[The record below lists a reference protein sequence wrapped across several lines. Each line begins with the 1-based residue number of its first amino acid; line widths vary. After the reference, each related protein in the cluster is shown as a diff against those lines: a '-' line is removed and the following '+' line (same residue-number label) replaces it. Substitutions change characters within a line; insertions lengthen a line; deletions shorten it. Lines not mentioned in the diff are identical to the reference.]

1 MPTANNMRVYE
12 LAKDLHLENKELI
25 AKLKEMGIEVKSHAS
40 SLTDEQVRRVKERLV
55 KVVKESVIEQ
65 RVMPTII
72 RRRKMVEVIEPTP
85 EPIPAPSPPQPSPE
99 APAAKKKSTERQTAQ
114 ETPAE
119 PQPAS
124 QVQEKPTAAE
134 PLAEKI
140 PAEKPPAET
149 SAPPEAAPKR
159 AKKTKKDVPA
169 RIIQRVEL
177 KPEAP
182 VQTPVPVARE
192 EKPPEKPIKV
202 VPLEEEPEAMPK
214 AKPKKWKTR
223 RGKETLYDDFELDS
237 IPGVEYLPNRFRS
250 ELGIKRK
257 KSQPLQI
264 SPVPKKSLEV
274 VKPKKTEITV
284 PKAIKRKIRIQD
296 GITVGELARRMGVKA
311 AEVIKKLIG
320 LGLMVTI
327 NQFIDVDSATL
338 VAQEFGYEIENV
350 PVAEEKIFET
360 REDAQED
367 MQPRCPIVTVM
378 GHVDHGKTSLL
389 DAIRESN
396 IAEGEKGGITQHIG
410 AYRVSTPSGDIVFID
425 TPGHEAF
432 TSMRAR
438 GAQVTDIVVL
448 VVAAEEGVKPQT
460 IEAINHAKAAN
471 VPIIV
476 AINKIDKPEANPE
489 RVKTALSEYGLV
501 AEEWGGDTIFA
512 EISAKKRI
520 GIEKLLELIL
530 LQAEMIELKAN
541 PHKPAKGTIIEAK
554 VDRGRGP
561 IATVLVQE
569 GTLRIGDSFV
579 SKNNFGKVRAM
590 LDDKGNS
597 IAEAGPATPVEV
609 LGFTGVP
616 HAGDIFLVVDEDK
629 KARQAGLYWQQ
640 KQREDALQKDVRISL
655 ESFYKSLREGMVK
668 ELNIIIKAD
677 VQGSVEALS
686 KALTDLNTETV
697 KVNIIHDSVGSISL
711 SDVMLASAS
720 KAIIIGFG
728 VKTEPKVTE
737 EAEQAQ
743 VDIRLYSIIY
753 DVIEDVEKAM
763 VGLLSPT
770 VVERLAGKAEVR
782 QVFTISKLGTVA
794 GCAVTEGKIIKGCL
808 GRLVRDQKM
817 IYEAPITSLKRFK
830 DEAKEVLAGQECGIY
845 FGDPKD
851 IKPGDSIECII
862 REEVAPTLR

>member
-1 MPTANNMRVYE
+1 MRVYE
-12 LAKDLHLENKELI
+12 LAKELHIENKELI
-25 AKLKEMGIEVKSHAS
+25 AKLKEMGFDVKSHAS
-40 SLTDEQVRRVKERLV
+40 SLTDVQVRKAKERLV

-72 RRRKMVEVIEPTP
+72 RRRKLVEVIEPTP
-85 EPIPAPSPPQPSPE
+85 EPTPPPPPPQSPPE
-99 APAAKKKSTERQTAQ
+99 APAAKKKPAEKQAAH
-114 ETPAE
+114 ETPAAS
-119 PQPAS
+119 QPAP
-124 QVQEKPTAAE
+124 QVQEKPVVATPPTE
-134 PLAEKI
+134 TI
-140 PAEKPPAET
+140 PAEKPPMEKAPAET
-149 SAPPEAAPKR
+149 PARPEAVPKK

-177 KPEAP
+177 KPEE
-182 VQTPVPVARE
+182 PVPAPEPVAKE
-192 EKPPEKPIKV
+192 GPPSEKPGKV
-202 VPLEEEPEAMPK
+202 VPLEEETEGIPK

-223 RGKETLYDDFELDS
+223 RGKETLYDDFELES
-237 IPGVEYLPNRFRS
+237 VPGVEYLPGRFRS

-257 KSQPLQI
+257 KSPPAQI
-264 SPVPKKSLEV
+264 SPVPKKPLEV
-274 VKPKKTEITV
+274 IKPKKTEITV
-284 PKAIKRKIRIQD
+284 PKAIKRKIRIQE

-350 PVAEEKIFET
+350 PVAEEQIFET

-367 MQPRCPIVTVM
+367 LQPRCPIVTVM

-410 AYRVSTPSGDIVFID
+410 AYRVSTPGGDIVFID

-460 IEAINHAKAAN
+460 IEAINHAKAAK

-501 AEEWGGDTIFA
+501 AEEWGGETIFA

-541 PHKPAKGTIIEAK
+541 PRKPAKGTIIEAK

-597 IAEAGPATPVEV
+597 VAEAGPATPVEV

-655 ESFYKSLREGMVK
+655 ESFYNSLREGMVK

-677 VQGSVEALS
+677 VQGSVEALN

-697 KVNIIHDSVGSISL
+697 KVNIIHTSVGSISL

-737 EAEQAQ
+737 EAEQAN
-743 VDIRLYSIIY
+743 VDIRLYTIIY

-763 VGLLSPT
+763 VGMLAPT

-782 QVFTISKLGTVA
+782 QIFTISKLGTVA

-808 GRLVRDQKM
+808 GRLMRDQKL